1 MGSTAGIYLTLQS
14 RYEEASWNWSASF
27 WTEQCTRR
35 THIFIYIMNI
45 CYIFIYTSNS
55 YIQIKK
61 FYGYKLVRA
70 AKRFELKRRSK

>member
-27 WTEQCTRR
+27 WTEQCKRR
-35 THIFIYIMNI
+35 TH
-45 CYIFIYTSNS
+45 IFIYTSNS